1 MKKFSRCVL
10 ILILVAIISGVAGYM
25 YENKKILPMYESTTQ
40 LYVVPGEENE
50 ASIRASN
57 GGLKEDFTIIFKSN
71 VVISAAQKIAGTS
84 EDIAQ
89 YLEVSSP
96 ANSNIVEI
104 KCVNPDQNT
113 AKKYVDAV
121 AATAIKTTSIIPV
134 NSIQILSEG
143 TSSGVAFKPDLYRN
157 TAIITGIASA
167 ICLFIEVIVCLFM
180 SAFKSKDD
188 DYNHEFEYE
197 RRFGHMDYI
206 DHKPQLIEDGKDK
219 QAKAV
224 SAANVDEAEVL
235 DKLEHEVSDY
245 FNEGK
250 EEKNKKSRKRKKS
263 SGKSE
268 DDIIKQPETYVVN
281 SISAADEEQ
290 KVIEDEGSD
299 AVNSIGAADEE
310 QEVIEDEGSDAVNS
324 IGAAD
329 EEQEVIED
337 EGSDAVNNIG
347 TADEEQEVIKNET
360 SEIVYNAEEAVYAK
374 PEVED
379 VHNGKPEMDVTY
391 SADAVDVEQEET
403 ENKGSDVVNSI
414 DSADEEQEEAAFTK
428 PEVENAHSGKPE
440 MEVPYS
446 DEEADTK
453 QEDTDKPVTDVV
465 YKAEITDEEYKA
477 LREATAVE
485 ADDNIESEVIR
496 KADKL
501 SDEELKNIE
510 IEDQAAA
517 TIDEDQTV
525 EKVLQEAAETF
536 SSDVADIQEASKK
549 NYRIIG
555 TIRK

>member
-84 EDIAQ
+84 EDIAR

-290 KVIEDEGSD
+290 
-299 AVNSIGAADEE
+299 
-310 QEVIEDEGSDAVNS
+310 EVIEDEGS
-324 IGAAD
+324 
-329 EEQEVIED
+329 
-337 EGSDAVNNIG
+337 
-347 TADEEQEVIKNET
+347 
-360 SEIVYNAEEAVYAK
+360 
-374 PEVED
+374 
-379 VHNGKPEMDVTY
+379 M
-391 SADAVDVEQEET
+391 
-403 ENKGSDVVNSI
+403 
-414 DSADEEQEEAAFTK
+414 
-428 PEVENAHSGKPE
+428 
-440 MEVPYS
+440 
-446 DEEADTK
+446 
-453 QEDTDKPVTDVV
+453 
-465 YKAEITDEEYKA
+465 
-477 LREATAVE
+477 L
-485 ADDNIESEVIR
+485 
-496 KADKL
+496 
-501 SDEELKNIE
+501 
-510 IEDQAAA
+510 
-517 TIDEDQTV
+517 
-525 EKVLQEAAETF
+525 
-536 SSDVADIQEASKK
+536 
-549 NYRIIG
+549 
-555 TIRK
+555 